1 MGQQL
6 HCMAPEAP
14 ARIGHGH
21 VHATAMDGM
30 PLAGLMRQRARAVHP
45 GLPAEFL
52 RLPLMKNASATHA
65 AETGRPVA
73 VCGVVL
79 KGEVDHGQANQ
90 PA

>member
-21 VHATAMDGM
+21 VRATAMDSM

-45 GLPAEFL
+45 GLPADLL
-52 RLPLMKNASATHA
+52 RLPLMKNAPATHA
-65 AETGRPVA
+65 SETGDRLPCA
-73 VCGVVL
+73 ALC
-79 KGEVDHGQANQ
+79 
-90 PA
+90 